1 MNEMRKS
8 GSTKLHLP
16 KSVNAP
22 STGCILLLNGKK
34 NDSVMAVADGIVRF
48 YSIKNR
54 RADRPVDKQKASR
67 GARYVEFRVP
77 NLPDFKFAPEIT
89 RDLDQIG
96 DLEFNERDI
105 EEPRWKMGHSPS
117 LAPHLRGTE
126 SSIPQAEIES
136 NAPYQ
141 PFHTD
146 RRVGLYIY
154 SHHEAPLPSPSVSA
168 LLFPP
173 RSADD
178 VKSSCASRSTGPWA
192 FGGPIKI
199 NKLDVGPPHNPDDDF
214 DASADHRALP
224 LSAMER
230 VLRVTDSTEEME
242 QIVITTRRRKGIS
255 RTGTE
260 NSGDADEEGFFEDD
274 CEVLDFASQRV

>member
-8 GSTKLHLP
+8 GNTKLHLP
-16 KSVNAP
+16 NSPTVP
-22 STGCILLLNGKK
+22 SRACILLLNGKR
-34 NDSVMAVADGIVRF
+34 NDSVMAVAGGIVRF

-67 GARYVEFRVP
+67 GARYVEFRIP

-89 RDLDQIG
+89 RDLSQVG
-96 DLEFNERDI
+96 DLELTERDI
-105 EEPRWKMGHSPS
+105 EESRWKTGHSPS
-117 LAPHLRGTE
+117 PAPQLHGTE

-146 RRVGLYIY
+146 RRVGLHVY
-154 SHHEAPLPSPSVSA
+154 SHEETSLPSPSVSA
-168 LLFPP
+168 LLSQPGLE
-173 RSADD
+173 DE
-178 VKSSCASRSTGPWA
+178 VKSSPVTKFTGPWA
-192 FGGPIKI
+192 FGRPI
-199 NKLDVGPPHNPDDDF
+199 NATTLDVGPPHNPDDDF
-214 DASADHRALP
+214 DVSADHRALP
-224 LSAMER
+224 LSAIER

-242 QIVITTRRRKGIS
+242 QIVISTRRRKGVARS
-255 RTGTE
+255 GPE
-260 NSGDADEEGFFEDD
+260 NYGNVDEEGFFEDD